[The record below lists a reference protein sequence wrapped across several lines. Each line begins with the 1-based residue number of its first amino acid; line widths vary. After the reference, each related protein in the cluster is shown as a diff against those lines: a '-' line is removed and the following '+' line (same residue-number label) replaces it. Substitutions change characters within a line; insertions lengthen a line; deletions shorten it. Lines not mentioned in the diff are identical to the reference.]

1 MGRVL
6 EVDGI
11 QFTDRL
17 LVPVWERVLAG
28 ERLRTADG
36 VRLLDTSD
44 FAAAGRMADRVKRT
58 HSADKVY
65 FVLNRHI
72 NPTNVCALSCRF
84 CDFSRKPGDPDAY
97 EMTTQQIL
105 DQLDEEIREVHI
117 VGGHHPDWP
126 FERYEEIV
134 RAIHRRYPSLQIK
147 AFTASEIDYFWRRWK
162 IEPTEALSRLKA
174 AGLASMPGGGAE
186 VFSDRLHRT
195 LFPGKADAAR
205 WCDIHRTAHAMGI
218 KSNCTLLYGHIETLE
233 ERAEHLARL
242 REVQDDTG
250 GFLAFIPL
258 EYQVG
263 TTTLR
268 PRRTPPMDDL
278 KMIAAARLMLDNV
291 PHVKAYWVML
301 GESIASVGL
310 HFGADDLDGTIG
322 RERVAHAAQALS
334 PAGLARERMVR
345 LIRDAGKVPVERD
358 ALYNEIEVHA
368 N

>member
-6 EVDGI
+6 EIEGVE
-11 QFTDRL
+11 FTDRL

-28 ERLRTADG
+28 KRLRLVDG
-36 VRLLDTSD
+36 MRVLETPD
-44 FAAAGRMADRVKRT
+44 FAAAGRMADRAKRAK
-58 HSADKVY
+58 SADKVY

-72 NPTNVCALSCRF
+72 NPTNVCVLSCRF
-84 CDFSRKPGDPDAY
+84 CDFARKPGDPDAY
-97 EMTTQQIL
+97 EMSTQEIL
-105 DQLDEEIREVHI
+105 AQVGDETREVHI

-126 FERYEEIV
+126 FDRYEEIV
-134 RAIHRRYPSLQIK
+134 GAIHGRYPDLQIK

-162 IEPTEALSRLKA
+162 IEPVEALSRLKA
-174 AGLASMPGGGAE
+174 AGVTSMPGGGAE
-186 VFSDRLHRT
+186 VFSERLHRD
-195 LFPGKADAAR
+195 LFPGKADAER
-205 WCDIHRTAHAMGI
+205 WCAIHRAAHAMGI
-218 KSNCTLLYGHIETLE
+218 KSNCSLLYGHIETFE
-233 ERAEHLARL
+233 ERVEHLVRL
-242 REVQDDTG
+242 REVQDDTA

-263 TTTLR
+263 TTALR
-268 PRRTPPMDDL
+268 PRGTPPMDDL

-301 GESIASVGL
+301 GEAVASVGL

-322 RERVAHAAQALS
+322 KERVAHAAQAVS

-345 LIRDAGKVPVERD
+345 LIRDADRIPVERD
-358 ALYNEIEVHA
+358 ALYNEVEVYA